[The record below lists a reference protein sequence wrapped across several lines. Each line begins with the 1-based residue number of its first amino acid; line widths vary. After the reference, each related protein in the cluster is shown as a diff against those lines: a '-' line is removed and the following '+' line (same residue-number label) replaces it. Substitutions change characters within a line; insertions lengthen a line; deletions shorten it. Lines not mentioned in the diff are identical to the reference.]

1 MSDSPVIAFL
11 NKLTDLVLLNVLWL
25 ICSIPVITIGASTTA
40 MYYVSITSIRSGD
53 GYVVR
58 RFFKSFKESFRQ
70 ITPIWLVMVVC
81 GVLFIGDL
89 IFWNQVEGPIGK
101 IMLVVS
107 AVIIM
112 MLVVIG
118 IWVFPVFAKFTGT
131 RRNLLKNSAAFA
143 VGYLPYTVIILVI
156 TAVTVYVNLVSV
168 VANSIMLFIGFA
180 LLSYIQSFFFYKV
193 FMNHIDEKYDDFDHF
208 AEEDEFNR

>member
-58 RFFKSFKESFRQ
+58 RFFKSFRESFRL
-70 ITPIWLVMVVC
+70 ITPVWLLMLVC
-81 GVLFIGDL
+81 GILFIGDL
-89 IFWNQVEGPIGK
+89 IFWNRVGGTIGK
-101 IMLVVS
+101 VMIVVS
-107 AVIIM
+107 AVIIAF
-112 MLVVIG
+112 LSVIG
-118 IWVFPVFAKFTGT
+118 LWVFPVFAKFEGN
-131 RRNLLKNSAAFA
+131 RRSLLKNAAAFA
-143 VGYLPYTVIILVI
+143 IGYLPYTAVIIAI
-156 TAVTVYVNLVSV
+156 TAVVVYANLVSV

-180 LLSYIQSFFFYKV
+180 LLSYVQSFFFYRV
-193 FMNHIDEKYDDFDHF
+193 FMNHIDEKYDDYDKI
-208 AEEDEFNR
+208 EEDDKYI

>member
-70 ITPIWLVMVVC
+70 ITPIWILMVVC
-81 GVLFIGDL
+81 GILFIGDM
-89 IFWNQVEGPIGK
+89 IFWSQTEGIIGK
-101 IMLVVS
+101 IMLIVS
-107 AVIIM
+107 AVAAILL
-112 MLVVIG
+112 LVIELW
-118 IWVFPVFAKFTGT
+118 IFPVFAKFEGS
-131 RRNLLKNSAAFA
+131 RRNLLKNAAAFA
-143 VGYLPYTVIILVI
+143 VGYLPYTAIIMAI
-156 TAVTVYVNLVSV
+156 TAVVVYMNLVSV
-168 VANSIMLFIGFA
+168 IANSIMLFLGFA
-180 LLSYIQSFFFYKV
+180 LLSYIQSFFFYRV
-193 FMNHIDEKYDDFDHF
+193 FMNHMDERYDDYHNF
-208 AEEDEFNR
+208 AEDNESFK